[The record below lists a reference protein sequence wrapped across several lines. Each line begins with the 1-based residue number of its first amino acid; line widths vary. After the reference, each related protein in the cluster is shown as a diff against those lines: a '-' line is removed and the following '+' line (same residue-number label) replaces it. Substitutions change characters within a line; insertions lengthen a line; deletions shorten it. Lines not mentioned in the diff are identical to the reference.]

1 MPIRIEK
8 RARFVLSTI
17 FLTVL
22 LLISTF
28 FYYDAAI
35 YMLPLLIG
43 ATYLATFFAL
53 YEDIEKIEWL
63 MLFLMPIAI
72 TISWYLF
79 YYLFPGRWLT
89 RLPFIVSYAVSI
101 YAVLLSSNIFNVG
114 VEKNLQLYRAGFSVN
129 YFFQTVVF
137 FLLSSVI
144 ASFRWGFMANSI
156 VFSIITA
163 LLSLQLYWSIRLDL
177 HIRKEVR
184 FYTGLTTLLLGQG
197 ACILSFLPLPTSM
210 YALAMAVLYYCVSG
224 LTYHS
229 IDERLFGHTVR
240 EYVSILII
248 IFFLLFLSLNW

>member
-8 RARFVLSTI
+8 RMRFVISTVA
-17 FLTVL
+17 LTLVL
-22 LLISTF
+22 LVSTF

-35 YMLPLLIG
+35 LFIPLLIV

-53 YEDIEKIEWL
+53 YEDIEKIEWF

-72 TISWYLF
+72 SVSWYLF
-79 YYLFPGRWLT
+79 YFLFPGRWLT
-89 RLPFIVSYAVSI
+89 RVPFIISYAVSM

-144 ASFRWGFMANSI
+144 ASFRWGFLANSL
-156 VFSIITA
+156 VFSFISA

-177 HIRKEVR
+177 HIRREVR
-184 FYTGLTTLLLGQG
+184 FYAAITTYIIGQG

-210 YALAMAVLYYCVSG
+210 YALAMAVLYYCVAG
-224 LTYHS
+224 LTYHT

-248 IFFLLFLSLNW
+248 IFLLLFLSLNW